1 MINTDIY
8 SLILTDL
15 GHCPLCTGG
24 KGMTRN
30 VAIVGIGYTG
40 FRPLTPEVS
49 YKELMYEAAVKAYD
63 DAGIDPRR
71 DVDSFVTVAEDFIE
85 GTSIFDEYVPD
96 QLGGL
101 LKPNVTIPG
110 EAIHGLATA
119 YMQIASDLFDIVAVE
134 AHSKASNMLTLP
146 YMAAYAMDPVL
157 NRPLRAN
164 PVFIAGMEMTRY
176 LWATGAT
183 REQCAQVV
191 VKNKR
196 NALYNPS
203 AAYAAHIELEA
214 VLESEPISFPLTQ
227 QDISAHADGAIVVVL
242 AAEDVAQ
249 SLPND
254 PIWIRGIGWC
264 NDASS
269 LETRAWGRAI
279 YAEEAGKHAY
289 TMAGIR
295 NPMEEIDF
303 AEIDDGYSY
312 KELQHLEALG
322 FCQFGEGGIITEE
335 GITEPDGY
343 LPVNVSGGSLG
354 CGHLLDASGLRAV
367 AEVVQQLRG
376 EAGAHQLPEV
386 ETGLAFGWRG
396 VPTTS
401 GAAVVLSNWEANNG
415 NA

>member
-1 MINTDIY
+1 M
-8 SLILTDL
+8 S
-15 GHCPLCTGG
+15 
-24 KGMTRN
+24 RN
-30 VAIVGIGYTG
+30 VAIVGIGFTG
-40 FRPLTPEVS
+40 SQPLTPSVS
-49 YKELMYEAAVKAYD
+49 YKELMYEAAVKAYE

-110 EAIHGLATA
+110 EGIHGLATA
-119 YMQIASDLFDIVAVE
+119 YMQIASGIVDVAAVE
-134 AHSKASNMLTLP
+134 AHSKASNVLTLP
-146 YMAAYAMDPVL
+146 YITAYAMDPVL
-157 NRPLRAN
+157 NRPLGAN
-164 PVFIAGMEMTRY
+164 PVFIAGMEMERF
-176 LWATGAT
+176 LWATGT
-183 REQCAQVV
+183 THEQCARVV

-196 NALYNPS
+196 NALYNPA
-203 AAYAAHIELEA
+203 AAYGASLEVEA
-214 VLESEPISFPLTQ
+214 VLDSPMLSYPLSEQ
-227 QDISAHADGAIVVVL
+227 EASAHADGAIVVVL
-242 AAEDVAQ
+242 AAEEKAER
-249 SLPND
+249 LAND
-254 PIWIRGIGWC
+254 PIWIRGLGWC
-264 NDASS
+264 NDAPS

-279 YAEEAGKHAY
+279 YAEEAGKMAY
-289 TMAGIR
+289 RMAGVR

-322 FCQFGEGGIITEE
+322 FCQFGEAGILTEE
-335 GITEPDGY
+335 GVTEPGGY

-367 AEVVQQLRG
+367 IEVVLQLRG

-386 ETGLAFGWRG
+386 ESGLAFGWRG

-401 GAAVVLSNWEANNG
+401 GAALILSN
-415 NA
+415 

>member
-1 MINTDIY
+1 MSRD
-8 SLILTDL
+8 
-15 GHCPLCTGG
+15 
-24 KGMTRN
+24 
-30 VAIVGIGYTG
+30 VAIVGIGYTSY
-40 FRPLTPEVS
+40 RPLSPEVS
-49 YKELMYEAAVKAYD
+49 YKELMYEAAVKAYE

-110 EAIHGLATA
+110 EGIHGLATA
-119 YMQIASDLFDIVAVE
+119 FMQIASGVADVVAVE
-134 AHSKASNMLTLP
+134 AHSKASNVLTLP
-146 YMAAYAMDPVL
+146 YITAYALDPVL
-157 NRPLRAN
+157 NRPLGAN
-164 PVFIAGMEMTRY
+164 PVFVAGLEMTRY
-176 LWATGAT
+176 LWATGST

-196 NALYNPS
+196 NALYNPA
-203 AAYAAHIELEA
+203 AAYGASLELDD
-214 VLESEPISFPLTQ
+214 VLDSELIAYPLSQ
-227 QDISAHADGAIVVVL
+227 QDICSHADGAIVLVL
-242 AAEDVAQ
+242 AAADVAQ
-249 SLPND
+249 GLSQVPV
-254 PIWIRGIGWC
+254 WIRGLGWC

-279 YAEEAGKHAY
+279 YAEEAGRMAY
-289 TMAGIR
+289 KMAGIR
-295 NPMEEIDF
+295 NPMDEIDF
-303 AEIDDGYSY
+303 AEIDDAYSY

-322 FCQFGEGGIITEE
+322 FCIFGEAGYLAEE
-335 GITEPDGY
+335 GATDVGGV

-367 AEVVQQLRG
+367 VDVILQLRG
-376 EAGAHQLPEV
+376 EAGPRQLPDV

-401 GAAVVLSNWEANNG
+401 GATVILSNDAQAVPSG
-415 NA
+415 

>member
-1 MINTDIY
+1 M
-8 SLILTDL
+8 S
-15 GHCPLCTGG
+15 
-24 KGMTRN
+24 RN
-30 VAIVGIGYTG
+30 VAIVGIGCTSY
-40 FRPLTPEVS
+40 RPLTPDVS
-49 YKELMYEAAVKAYD
+49 YKEMMFEAAVKAYE
-63 DAGIDPRR
+63 DAGLDPRR
-71 DVDSFVTVAEDFIE
+71 DVGSFVTVAEDFIE

-110 EAIHGLATA
+110 EGIHGLATA
-119 YMQIASDLFDIVAVE
+119 YMQIASGLFDVVAVE
-134 AHSKASNMLTLP
+134 AHSKASNVLTLP
-146 YMAAYAMDPVL
+146 HITAYAMDPVL
-157 NRPLRAN
+157 NRPLGAN

-196 NALYNPS
+196 NALYNPL
-203 AAYAAHIELEA
+203 AAFGAKLELED
-214 VLESEPISFPLTQ
+214 VLNDELISYPLGK

-242 AAEDVAQ
+242 AAADVAEG
-249 SLPND
+249 LDND
-254 PIWIRGIGWC
+254 PIWIQGIGWC
-264 NDASS
+264 NDAPS

-279 YAEEAGKHAY
+279 YAEGAGKMAY
-289 TMAGIR
+289 KMAGIR

-303 AEIDDGYSY
+303 AEIDDAYSY

-322 FCQFGEGGIITEE
+322 FCQFGEAGLITEE
-335 GITEPDGY
+335 GATDVGGY

-367 AEVVQQLRG
+367 VDVVLQLRG
-376 EAGAHQLPEV
+376 EAGALQLPEV
-386 ETGLAFGWRG
+386 EIGLAFGWRG

-401 GAAVVLSNWEANNG
+401 GAAVVLSN
-415 NA
+415 

>member
-1 MINTDIY
+1 
-8 SLILTDL
+8 
-15 GHCPLCTGG
+15 
-24 KGMTRN
+24 
-30 VAIVGIGYTG
+30 VGIGYTSY
-40 FRPLTPEVS
+40 RPLSPEVS
-49 YKELMYEAAVKAYD
+49 YKELMYEAAVKAYE

-110 EAIHGLATA
+110 EGIHGLATA
-119 YMQIASDLFDIVAVE
+119 FMQIASGVADVVAVE
-134 AHSKASNMLTLP
+134 AHSKASNVLTLP
-146 YMAAYAMDPVL
+146 YITAYALDPVL
-157 NRPLRAN
+157 NRPLGAN
-164 PVFIAGMEMTRY
+164 PVFVAGLEMTRY
-176 LWATGAT
+176 LWATGST

-196 NALYNPS
+196 NALYNPA
-203 AAYAAHIELEA
+203 AAYGASLELDD
-214 VLESEPISFPLTQ
+214 VLDSELIAYPLSQ
-227 QDISAHADGAIVVVL
+227 QDICSHADGAIVLVL
-242 AAEDVAQ
+242 AAADVAQ
-249 SLPND
+249 GLSQVPV
-254 PIWIRGIGWC
+254 WIRGLGWC

-279 YAEEAGKHAY
+279 YAEEAGRMAY
-289 TMAGIR
+289 KMAGIR
-295 NPMEEIDF
+295 NPMDEIDF
-303 AEIDDGYSY
+303 AEIDDAYSY

-322 FCQFGEGGIITEE
+322 FCIFGEAGYLAEE
-335 GITEPDGY
+335 GATDVGGV

-367 AEVVQQLRG
+367 VDVILQLRG
-376 EAGAHQLPEV
+376 EAGPRQLPDV

-401 GAAVVLSNWEANNG
+401 GATVILSNDAQTVPSG
-415 NA
+415 

>member
-1 MINTDIY
+1 M
-8 SLILTDL
+8 S
-15 GHCPLCTGG
+15 
-24 KGMTRN
+24 RN

-49 YKELMYEAAVKAYD
+49 YKELMYEAAVKAYE

-71 DVDSFVTVAEDFIE
+71 DMDGFVTVAEDFIE

-96 QLGGL
+96 QIGGM

-110 EAIHGLATA
+110 EGIHGLATA
-119 YMQIASDLFDIVAVE
+119 YMQIASGIMDLVAVE
-134 AHSKASNMLTLP
+134 AHSKASNVLTMP
-146 YMAAYAMDPVL
+146 YITAYAMDPVL
-157 NRPLRAN
+157 NRPLGAN
-164 PVFIAGMEMTRY
+164 PVFIAGLEMTRY

-196 NALYNPS
+196 NALYNP
-203 AAYAAHIELEA
+203 AAAFGANIEPDD
-214 VLESEPISFPLTQ
+214 VLRSEMVSFPLSK
-227 QDISAHADGAIVVVL
+227 QDMSAHVDGAIVLVL
-242 AAEDVAQ
+242 AAEDVAET
-249 SLPND
+249 LPNQ
-254 PIWIRGIGWC
+254 PIWIQGLGWC
-264 NDASS
+264 NDAPS

-279 YAEEAGKHAY
+279 YAEEAGKMAY
-289 TMAGIR
+289 RMAGIR

-303 AEIDDGYSY
+303 AEIDDGFSY

-322 FCQFGEGGIITEE
+322 FCRFGEGGLITEE
-335 GITEPDGY
+335 GVTEPDGY

-367 AEVVQQLRG
+367 AEVALQLRG
-376 EAGAHQLPEV
+376 EAGAHQLPDV

-396 VPTTS
+396 VPSTS
-401 GAAVVLSNWEANNG
+401 GAAVVLTNNG
-415 NA
+415 EASHGNA